1 MRKSGLHFLCLIHFH
16 PDHITMKIQAQAK
29 VDTCFSTISA
39 TVSRGDAD
47 RDTISQTTGSH
58 LYFILCKHFNDYFL
72 EHTHLKISVYLKLQ
86 LELNKC
92 L

>member
-1 MRKSGLHFLCLIHFH
+1 MLFHVSPQLVKQSYDVCVSGEGTTCPPVKTQVVSELQ
-16 PDHITMKIQAQAK
+16 PAQ
-29 VDTCFSTISA
+29 
-39 TVSRGDAD
+39 
-47 RDTISQTTGSH
+47 SQTTGLH